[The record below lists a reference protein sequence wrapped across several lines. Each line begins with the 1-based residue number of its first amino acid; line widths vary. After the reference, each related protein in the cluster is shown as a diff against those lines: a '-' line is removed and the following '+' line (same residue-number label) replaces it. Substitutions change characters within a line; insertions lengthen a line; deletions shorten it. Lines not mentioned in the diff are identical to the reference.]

1 MATFFFETSH
11 QVDQRLF
18 VDENVD
24 FFDQRCL
31 FVDYICRHQ
40 NVDEKFRPLRQRLK
54 RNFNRSFHVGVSSAL
69 FSLISYRLVPSVLYQ
84 NISQHQR
91 FKAAPS
97 LSVWT
102 EIQCW
107 CFVVAMADDI
117 PVPLWPELD
126 LYMKHVA
133 KIAVVV
139 QLPEIKSGSLNI
151 SNWEVMEKIRA
162 LIAPEEFTTL
172 SVLKVMRQMLHFQG
186 ELASLRVLRK
196 AIQLLNGKTIRVNGM
211 SQQLRVRA
219 GEAELKFPQK
229 KDWDSYFQDRGVP
242 TFAEGIPGD
251 RPDTVYIR
259 GIPAQWLCPN
269 PVVDQTVLAELLKK
283 IFSRYGS
290 VCRVDVVDNPP
301 QASSGSFSAFGPSAP
316 LHTFDGYIQYEKYD
330 DFCRTMAG
338 LRGMKLVRKRKGE
351 PEVAVKLDVDFDKS
365 SHLSDRMVRKRR
377 KEQEKLEELARQE
390 REKQRL
396 QREAEARR
404 KEEEAQRERERKAEA
419 ARKEREAAVK
429 RAERHRQQREKRRK
443 EREERRQRE
452 KEQRRAARKAE
463 RERQQVEQQRRTEA
477 ECLLRHLLNMAAGQ
491 LSADQAAEKR
501 RRQAEEEKERESAR
515 LKEEQRLREQE
526 TQAAIDQRD
535 VLVHQVR
542 AMEERQMALKKE
554 LLRKKLASER
564 ELLFS
569 RVAADSSQWPSLCL
583 FSRCTYTPTLVHIFW
598 HLSNCSHH
606 VNPYIHMKIT
616 TVHMKFIR

>member
-1 MATFFFETSH
+1 
-11 QVDQRLF
+11 
-18 VDENVD
+18 
-24 FFDQRCL
+24 
-31 FVDYICRHQ
+31 
-40 NVDEKFRPLRQRLK
+40 
-54 RNFNRSFHVGVSSAL
+54 
-69 FSLISYRLVPSVLYQ
+69 
-84 NISQHQR
+84 
-91 FKAAPS
+91 
-97 LSVWT
+97 
-102 EIQCW
+102 
-107 CFVVAMADDI
+107 MADDI

-316 LHTFDGYIQYEKYD
+316 LHTFDGYVQYEKYD

-404 KEEEAQRERERKAEA
+404 IEEEAA
-419 ARKEREAAVK
+419 ARTGKEGRGSKERARGGSEKSRAPSTATGKETK
-429 RAERHRQQREKRRK
+429 RN
-443 EREERRQRE
+443 ERRDGSERRN
-452 KEQRRAARKAE
+452 KEELQERRSVSGNKSSNNDV
-463 RERQQVEQQRRTEA
+463 QKLSVCFDTFWIWLPVSFLLTRR
-477 ECLLRHLLNMAAGQ
+477 LRSGGAKQ
-491 LSADQAAEKR
+491 K
-501 RRQAEEEKERESAR
+501 EEKEREATR